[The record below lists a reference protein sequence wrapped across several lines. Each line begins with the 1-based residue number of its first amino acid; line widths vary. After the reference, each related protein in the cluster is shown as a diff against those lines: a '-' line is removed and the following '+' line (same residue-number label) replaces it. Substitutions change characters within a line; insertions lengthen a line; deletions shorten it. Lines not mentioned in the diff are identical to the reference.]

1 MNIIY
6 NLIVILIIFNFY
18 HKFIIKKKY
27 NKKRKFK
34 IINKKIKI
42 KKLNPS
48 KNITVFEIKN
58 ILNKPNHCLKFL
70 LKNERSFNFD
80 PSYYPGIRMEAPI
93 KLKNELIEL
102 MLLINKKYYKI
113 KGNIR
118 ESFFGFSKIDK
129 PIDKLD
135 LLNVFPHKDCVEFKN
150 HKKSGLAIVIY
161 LCNPNNN
168 YGGTNIYEEKIP
180 LFTKEFYKDKKYS
193 KLLEKYNN
201 LKNTKVSYDL
211 DISDFVKLIFNFKV
225 EFNKAVIY
233 RTNYFHR
240 ADIKNKYVQNNNHL
254 KNPRY
259 TITGFICFDK
269 KLKSNF
275 YDSFNNDD
283 DDNFE
288 NLNTWYNDGTE
299 NEILKSKYY
308 L

>member
-1 MNIIY
+1 MNMLY
-6 NLIVILIIFNFY
+6 NLILILIIFNFY
-18 HKFIIKKKY
+18 HRFIIKKKY

-42 KKLNPS
+42 KKLNPY

-58 ILNKPNHCLKFL
+58 ILSKPNNLLKFL
-70 LKNERSFNFD
+70 LKNERSFNYD
-80 PSYYPGIRMEAPI
+80 PSYYPGIRMEIPT
-93 KLKNELIEL
+93 KLKNEIIEL
-102 MLLINKKYYKI
+102 MLLINKKYYKME
-113 KGNIR
+113 GNIR
-118 ESFFGFSKIDK
+118 EASVKISNIEK
-129 PIDKLD
+129 PLDKLEF
-135 LLNVFPHKDCVEFKN
+135 LNVFPHKDCVEFKN

-161 LCNPNNN
+161 LCNPSDN

-180 LFTKEFYKDKKYS
+180 LFTKEFYNDKKYS
-193 KLLEKYNN
+193 KLLEKYTNIKKTN
-201 LKNTKVSYDL
+201 VSYDL

-233 RTNYFHR
+233 RTNYLHR
-240 ADIKNKYVQNNNHL
+240 ADIKNKYLENDNYL

-275 YDSFNNDD
+275 YDSFDNGN

-288 NLNTWYNDGTE
+288 NLNNWYKDGTE
-299 NEILKSKYY
+299 TEILNSKYY